1 VPLSVTTPRF
11 RAALRASLAATC
23 VVLVFGCTST
33 PPKPSAGTETP
44 TPTPAQSAPASGEP
58 SQSSSGPATVEPSTA
73 PQATSAPTPQ
83 ATGVAAEVVAPG
95 TLTVCTALVG
105 APATSTDDTGQ
116 LVGYNVAYAT
126 ELASRLGL
134 TPVIQQVDFSA
145 LLPMLQAHTCDIS
158 VASQNITAERSAQVS
173 LIPYTQAKEG
183 FPVVVQDNN
192 PLKIKNLGDLCGLE
206 VSAADGTTN
215 VDQVKGTGDFVGQGL
230 NDACAADGKDAIT
243 LRTFPSESDAV
254 QALLDGSVAAY
265 LGNSNYAAEY
275 PGEIQT
281 STAVLPG
288 THQGIGVALDH
299 PALNGAVQAAL
310 AAMISDGTY
319 LNILSQ
325 YVLSQSLDNISI
337 IP

>member
-1 VPLSVTTPRF
+1 M
-11 RAALRASLAATC
+11 
-23 VVLVFGCTST
+23 
-33 PPKPSAGTETP
+33 PSAGTQTP
-44 TPTPAQSAPASGEP
+44 TPTPAQSAPVSGDP
-58 SQSSSGPATVEPSTA
+58 NPSSSGPATAEPSTA
-73 PQATSAPTPQ
+73 PQETTSPTPQ
-83 ATGVAAEVVAPG
+83 ATGVAAEVAVPG

-105 APATSTDDTGQ
+105 APATSTDETGQ

-126 ELASRLGL
+126 ELTARLDL

-145 LLPMLQAHTCDIS
+145 LIPMLQSHTCDIS
-158 VASQNITAERSAQVS
+158 VASQNITAARSAQIS

-183 FPVVVQDNN
+183 FPVVVQISN
-192 PLKIKNLGDLCGLE
+192 PLRIRNLADLCGLV

-230 NDACAADGKDAIT
+230 NDACVTDGKAAIT
-243 LRTFPSESDAV
+243 LRTFPSEQDAV
-254 QALLDGSVAAY
+254 QALLDGSVVAY
-265 LGNSNYAAEY
+265 LGNSNIAAEY

-288 THQGIGVALDH
+288 TRQGIGVALDH
-299 PALNGAVQAAL
+299 PALNGAVQSAL
-310 AAMISDGTY
+310 AAMIGDGTY
-319 LNILSQ
+319 LNILGQ